1 MAKYR
6 FYAVSRG
13 VEDSDEVVITS
24 SWIAQGIPSDRGREG
39 IVRPPVN
46 MEMLIQADDL
56 LTVLCAVL
64 TDHIRYATRCCT
76 PPISLAPTFSGLTE
90 RAGWMLYCSG
100 NKKRLTFFFAFL
112 VKVHQAGYPYLLI
125 ICLYRMKTVCLILFH
140 NAVLQSI
147 VYIWYIY
154 THTLIY
160 IHLLTLRVL

>member
-24 SWIAQGIPSDRGREG
+24 SRIAQGIPSDRGREG

-64 TDHIRYATRCCT
+64 TDHIRYAEVLHSTH
-76 PPISLAPTFSGLTE
+76 FSSSHIFRFNRE
-90 RAGWMLYCSG
+90 SWMDAVLFREQ
-100 NKKRLTFFFAFL
+100 KKADFFFCIS
-112 VKVHQAGYPYLLI
+112 G
-125 ICLYRMKTVCLILFH
+125 
-140 NAVLQSI
+140 
-147 VYIWYIY
+147 
-154 THTLIY
+154 
-160 IHLLTLRVL
+160 

>member
-1 MAKYR
+1 M
-6 FYAVSRG
+6 
-13 VEDSDEVVITS
+13 EDSDEVVITS

-46 MEMLIQADDL
+46 MEMLIQAHDL

-64 TDHIRYATRCCT
+64 TDHIRYAEV
-76 PPISLAPTFSGLTE
+76 LHPTHFSSSHIFRFNRE
-90 RAGWMLYCSG
+90 SWMDALLFREQ
-100 NKKRLTFFFAFL
+100 KKADFFFAFL

-147 VYIWYIY
+147 VYI
-154 THTLIY
+154 
-160 IHLLTLRVL
+160 